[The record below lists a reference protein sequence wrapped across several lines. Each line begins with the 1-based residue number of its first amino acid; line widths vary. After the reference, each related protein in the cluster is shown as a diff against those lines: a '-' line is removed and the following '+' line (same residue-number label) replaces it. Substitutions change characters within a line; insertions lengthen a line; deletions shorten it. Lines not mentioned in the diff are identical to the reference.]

1 MRKTC
6 FLLLQLQDVPSAS
19 EKDFRKEY
27 SYFDYP
33 IEGVCDTDNLGGKV
47 YEEVACETNR
57 PYLVCKA
64 L

>member
-1 MRKTC
+1 M
-6 FLLLQLQDVPSAS
+6 PSAS
-19 EKDFRKEY
+19 EKDFHKEY